1 MCAARSADVGCESSS
16 IRLPSGSVQ
25 NTPENLR
32 KWIADPNSMKP
43 GVLMPPMHLNDHD
56 LDVITAY
63 LTTLH

>member
-1 MCAARSADVGCESSS
+1 MAPATLRTLGGVGSAA
-16 IRLPSGSVQ
+16 SGPVE

-43 GVLMPPMHLNDHD
+43 GVLMPSMHLNDHD